1 MSEKWN
7 LQAGRNIETPDG
19 TFYLTYNVCS
29 NGGPEFR
36 NFVRLDNIA
45 RQVAAL
51 PELIEALENLVK
63 ADEANRFSGTVG
75 YQYKSPTYKKWQSAR
90 EALAKAKGEING

>member
-19 TFYLTYNVCS
+19 TFYLTYNVSS
-29 NGGPEFR
+29 NGAPDFR
-36 NFVRLDNIA
+36 NFVRLDAIA

-51 PELIEALENLVK
+51 PELIEALK
-63 ADEANRFSGTVG
+63 ACSCFWGSEELYD
-75 YQYKSPTYKKWQSAR
+75 SPVAQQAR
-90 EALAKAKGEING
+90 AAIAKATGESNG

>member
-19 TFYLTYNVCS
+19 TFYLSYGSDS
-29 NGGPEFR
+29 NGNPHFKD
-36 NFVRLDNIA
+36 FVKLDAIA

-51 PELIEALENLVK
+51 PELIEALELCERALEVRD
-63 ADEANRFSGTVG
+63 AEAEEFAAKN
-75 YQYKSPTYKKWQSAR
+75 AR
-90 EALAKAKGEING
+90 AALAKAKGEING

>member
-19 TFYLTYNVCS
+19 TFYLTYGKDKCGN
-29 NGGPEFR
+29 PHFKD
-36 NFVRLDNIA
+36 FVKLDAIA

-51 PELIEALENLVK
+51 PELIAALEWALSQVDDDLDLEHQG
-63 ADEANRFSGTVG
+63 AV
-75 YQYKSPTYKKWQSAR
+75 SAAR
-90 EALAKAKGEING
+90 AAITKAKGEGNGNEV